1 MTNRL
6 KLIFTDHP
14 HSRGVLG
21 TNQTRFVMNVNS
33 WINVFV
39 ILLAICWQSTGI
51 AQTPPA
57 AEGIGEIFEAAHSAL
72 DDALEL
78 FDDSL
83 NRPGEK
89 DLPFYD
95 ILSRT
100 KESQARK
107 VEGYLDVAGEALGV
121 SSISKRRQ
129 RIADLR
135 NTMTE
140 TQRNLT
146 IYKRKRISAPDKT
159 YNPLLTTKSG
169 YDEKIAAGKQTIIE
183 AEQALESEKDELV
196 NDFAKIGMNLNATDV
211 DELLDSITGDEFV
224 RVTIV
229 FDNAKKF
236 AAELER
242 LTNESGEDLEAA
254 KEYYGVY
261 LMLLQSMSRLQQKFI
276 QNVDEEYLPKLD
288 GFVKQARQ
296 NMNEAEEAI
305 KLGGDAKILRNN
317 IANNQ
322 LTYDAAILYKDGL
335 REQRRQMVIA
345 NTVCKKNI
353 LTAQNTY
360 KTVALSKDL
369 SELMSASR
377 RAFDSITGLSIPDL
391 RPFKNERMKDALSEI
406 TRELRK

>member
-1 MTNRL
+1 
-6 KLIFTDHP
+6 
-14 HSRGVLG
+14 
-21 TNQTRFVMNVNS
+21 MNATS
-33 WINVFV
+33 WTSVFA
-39 ILLAICWQSTGI
+39 ILLAFCWQSTGA
-51 AQTPPA
+51 AQKQPA
-57 AEGIGEIFEAAHSAL
+57 GEGVGEFFEDAHAAL
-72 DDALEL
+72 DNALDL

-83 NRPGEK
+83 KRPDQD

-95 ILSRT
+95 FVSRT

-107 VEGYLDVAGEALGV
+107 IDGYLDVAGEAMGV

-140 TQRNLT
+140 TQRNIT

-159 YNPLLTTKSG
+159 YNPLVTTKSG
-169 YDEKIAAGKQTIIE
+169 YDEKIAAGEQTILQ
-183 AEQALESEKDELV
+183 AEDAVEQEKDQLV
-196 NDFAKIGMNLNATDV
+196 TDFAKIGMNLNATDV

-242 LTNESGEDLEAA
+242 LTNDSGEDLEAA

-261 LMLLQSMSRLQQKFI
+261 LMLLQAMSRLQQKFVT
-276 QNVDEEYLPKLD
+276 NVDEEYLPKLD
-288 GFVKQARQ
+288 GFVQQARE

-305 KLGGDAKILRNN
+305 KLGGDEKILRNN

-345 NTVCKKNI
+345 NVACKKNI

-369 SELMSASR
+369 AELMSASR

>member
-1 MTNRL
+1 
-6 KLIFTDHP
+6 
-14 HSRGVLG
+14 
-21 TNQTRFVMNVNS
+21 MNVNS

-183 AEQALESEKDELV
+183 AEQAIESEKDELV

>member
-1 MTNRL
+1 
-6 KLIFTDHP
+6 
-14 HSRGVLG
+14 
-21 TNQTRFVMNVNS
+21 MNVNS
-33 WINVFV
+33 WINVFA

-183 AEQALESEKDELV
+183 AEQAIESEKDELV

>member
-1 MTNRL
+1 
-6 KLIFTDHP
+6 
-14 HSRGVLG
+14 
-21 TNQTRFVMNVNS
+21 MNVNS

-39 ILLAICWQSTGI
+39 ILLTICWQSNGI

-100 KESQARK
+100 KESQTRK
-107 VEGYLDVAGEALGV
+107 IEGYLDVAGEALGV

-159 YNPLLTTKSG
+159 FSPFQTTKSG

-183 AEQALESEKDELV
+183 AEQAIESEKDELV